1 MKFFLLVSMC
11 FFSMVILSECGHR
24 QKGAGR
30 KETSAAS
37 IPLPAAFVPP
47 EDSSISS
54 TRMAAWFGCNPV
66 LDSLSD
72 LFTKFLSPKNPVA
85 TDSAQ
90 KYFSYAQNRICVKN
104 GLKGGYKEYR
114 WILEHLGST
123 KNKAIY
129 DSVRQMFQRK

>member
-1 MKFFLLVSMC
+1 MKFLIRASLC
-11 FFSMVILSECGHR
+11 FISTVIVLECGHQ
-24 QKGAGR
+24 QKGAAG

-54 TRMAAWFGCNPV
+54 TRMAAWFGCNHA

-72 LFTKFLSPKNPVA
+72 LFTKFLSPNNPVV

-90 KYFSYAQNRICVKN
+90 KCFSYAQNRICVKN

-129 DSVRQMFQRK
+129 DSVRLMFQGK